1 MLADVAKLVDEAAR
15 PDSHATMDANDR
27 QPGQAPAQ
35 INFPP
40 GLAPLGALLGDT
52 FSAGTIQ
59 QSQPLRQGCVVV
71 EEPTKFVTKIVR
83 TKVVGRT
90 RWNHDEE
97 EKLKKLVEEHGAK
110 GSWRKISEL
119 LGSGRSA
126 SAVEQHWQVMTGP
139 TRRGSATPS

>member
-1 MLADVAKLVDEAAR
+1 MTRDLKRVRVDEAAR
-15 PDSHATMDANDR
+15 PDSHATMDTNDR

-40 GLAPLGALLGDT
+40 GLAPPGAFLGDT

-59 QSQPLRQGCVVV
+59 QSQPLRQGCVFV
-71 EEPTKFVTKIVR
+71 EKPTRFR
-83 TKVVGRT
+83 AKVVGRT
-90 RWNHDEE
+90 RWNHDQE

-110 GSWRKISEL
+110 GSWHKISEL

-139 TRRGSATPS
+139 TRRGSATSS

>member
-1 MLADVAKLVDEAAR
+1 
-15 PDSHATMDANDR
+15 MDANDR

-110 GSWRKISEL
+110 GSWHKISEL

-139 TRRGSATPS
+139 TRRGSATSS